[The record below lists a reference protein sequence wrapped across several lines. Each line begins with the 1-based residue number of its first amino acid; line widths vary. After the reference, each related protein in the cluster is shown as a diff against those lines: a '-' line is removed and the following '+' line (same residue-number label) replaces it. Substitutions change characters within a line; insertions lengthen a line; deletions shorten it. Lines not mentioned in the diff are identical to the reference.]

1 MHGIRKAARNFE
13 EKASLPHRVMPLT
26 RVPLR
31 PDISFAN
38 FTGHIMC

>member
-1 MHGIRKAARNFE
+1 M
-13 EKASLPHRVMPLT
+13 LLLT
-26 RVPLR
+26 VPLR

>member
-1 MHGIRKAARNFE
+1 
-13 EKASLPHRVMPLT
+13 MPLT
-26 RVPLR
+26 SVPLR